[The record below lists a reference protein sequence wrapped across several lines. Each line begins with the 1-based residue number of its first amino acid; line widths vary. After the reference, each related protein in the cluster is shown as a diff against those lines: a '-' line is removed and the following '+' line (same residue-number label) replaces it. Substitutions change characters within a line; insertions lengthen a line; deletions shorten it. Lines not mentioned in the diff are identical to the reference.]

1 MTIATITKSCF
12 QTCGTHEAFKFL
24 HIGMIS
30 ELPRKSLPAIARS
43 VGLTNAQSLHNFLQ
57 NAPWQVEDL
66 RARRLGLIK
75 QLIGAR
81 SNQIVH

>member
-43 VGLTNAQSLHNFLQ
+43 VGLTNAQYTILQ